1 MKILR
6 GMATISAVLSVVLG
20 FAVGAAVPAQA
31 ADVMEGV
38 YTYTPEDGKPGTW
51 TIYPTCVP
59 VVGDLREPLYLP
71 VACTLH
77 VAGSQGAPGGD
88 ATLVGGLWS
97 FTTPNGQGMKCPDGQ
112 WAPTVD
118 TISFDNVTM
127 SGTRSISHN
136 GNCGLQPGIIKSP
149 FTLAYQGPLALP
161 VDRYPLICEPGGLRR
176 CF

>member
-1 MKILR
+1 MRILR
-6 GMATISAVLSVVLG
+6 GMATFSAVLAVVLG
-20 FAVGAAVPAQA
+20 MSVASTTPARA
-31 ADVMEGV
+31 SEVMEGV
-38 YTYTPEDGKPGTW
+38 YTYTPADGTSGTW
-51 TIYPTCVP
+51 TIYPSCVP

-71 VACTLH
+71 VGCTLH

-88 ATLVGGLWS
+88 ARLVGGVWS
-97 FTTPNGQGMKCPDGQ
+97 FTTPNSKGMKCPDGT

-118 TISFDNVTM
+118 TLSFDDATM

-136 GNCGLQPGIIKSP
+136 GNCGMQPGIINSP
-149 FTLAYQGPLALP
+149 FTLAYREALPLP